1 MALMG
6 LQCFFPL
13 CKNNFWGQEE
23 FMWPNEY
30 SWLVQHLQLST
41 PWFQTCT
48 NSGSSFNLECFFLRS
63 FLLWKGPPLFV
74 LPSVL
79 WLNYEWNCSCQVVS
93 CLVRGYYLMGSCF
106 VHVQWT
112 RLTLLVTEYLGC
124 GLAGHHFAHGA
135 PFMSTAKKKVEIF
148 AHLYI
153 VLNFHMFEFS
163 LIPRPLNALGMR
175 LMVS

>member
-79 WLNYEWNCSCQVVS
+79 WLNYEWNLQLPSCVMSSRRILFDGVMFCACAVNTFDLVGHWVPWMWFGWPPFCPWCTVYVHCKKKSGNFCS
-93 CLVRGYYLMGSCF
+93 F
-106 VHVQWT
+106 VHCAQFPHVW
-112 RLTLLVTEYLGC
+112 V
-124 GLAGHHFAHGA
+124 
-135 PFMSTAKKKVEIF
+135 
-148 AHLYI
+148 
-153 VLNFHMFEFS
+153 
-163 LIPRPLNALGMR
+163 
-175 LMVS
+175 